1 MNTEIFVAFLAALV
15 VYRVVRPLID
25 AINPLAFF
33 SKPKASEGSP
43 NGANSIYGIPGGPK
57 TGSGGRAL

>member
-15 VYRVVRPLID
+15 AYRVVRPLID

-33 SKPKASEGSP
+33 SKPKGLQGSP
-43 NGANSIYGIPGGPK
+43 NGANSIRGIPGGPK